1 MMATA
6 GSRTPIL
13 LGTKKQNQTTPAQQ
27 QAQALS
33 PASAATGQVTYD
45 KNTDYSALMNDLI
58 TSAGGEQ
65 NLTAEQR
72 GQLAQLEAQRNA
84 KIAGTGMT
92 GVNQTYKYTQNP
104 GTSADAG
111 EAKTG
116 SPGVDY
122 LKDYDYS
129 AVDYLKDY
137 DYSAGMQQAI
147 AQGDFTRAAQLEQ
160 QRNAKIA
167 GENMTGVN
175 QTNLWSRYL
184 GGTQYDTSD
193 YATGMQ
199 QAGGDV
205 GAARKKLYGLVG
217 NHLPQERINSILA
230 GGEGEAAQLALEEYL
245 DAQARFSQWEN
256 DYNKAHSATY
266 TQQEYNNLYKK
277 LNAQGADFSV
287 LRDQAAQN
295 GNYVD
300 AAIYEALRNQKIA
313 EQGLGYDTTDL
324 YSSYLSYGDR
334 RSNPYILTDSNNKA
348 IGTFDYGAAKGAAG
362 SSMLELPVIYSELYT
377 GADRAQAQQ
386 LVNNFIANG
395 QYDAAQKL
403 QSYIDGGNQAQLQA
417 ALDQINAYHGIG
429 RLDPGVDTAAT
440 PADAA
445 WYNRFGLDTVNV
457 DTAPANIPAVYNGA
471 TQTGTMTENTMQAL
485 ANALGNKIATQNKGG
500 TGKTG
505 GKTSGG
511 KFSGGLNL
519 GDNDMT
525 LGDYTPLDYD
535 QYMSQA
541 MTMEQATALAE
552 QQLAAEYDALYAQT
566 TQQIMQNLDRAG
578 VYDSVYGQ
586 GVLQSALNE
595 VNNAR
600 QQAVAQLATDLY
612 NADQAKWM
620 SLYETGVNE
629 NQFQG
634 SYNMDRFNTYLDA
647 ALKKAQMEQ
656 DYVLQQQAYA
666 LQQQEL
672 ALETRYKN
680 AQISQMEYEQEMAKL
695 AQQAYDAAGG
705 AVNDPTGDNPLRQT
719 GYGAGL
725 RGTVAS
731 EAVNMLYQGYSMEE
745 TKNSIDEAVAEGLI
759 GETEGDWIKNYLSAN
774 YRQ

>member
-1 MMATA
+1 MATA

-27 QAQALS
+27 QAQAMS

-92 GVNQTYKYTQNP
+92 GVSQTYKYTQNP
-104 GTSADAG
+104 GTSAAAG
-111 EAKTG
+111 GAKTG

-193 YATGMQ
+193 YTTGMQ
-199 QAGGDV
+199 QAGGAV
-205 GAARKKLYGLVG
+205 NYARNKLYDLVG

-230 GGEGEAAQLALEEYL
+230 GEEGAAAQQAMEDWLN
-245 DAQARFSQWEN
+245 AQARFSQWEN
-256 DYNKAHSATY
+256 DYNKARGSAY
-266 TQQEYNNLYKK
+266 TQQVYDGLYKK
-277 LNAQGADFSV
+277 LNAEGADFSA
-287 LRDQAAQN
+287 LRDQSAAQ
-295 GNYVD
+295 GNFVD
-300 AAIYEALRNQKIA
+300 AAIYEALRNQKIS

-348 IGTFDYGAAKGAAG
+348 IGTFDYGAAKDAAG
-362 SSMLELPVIYSELYT
+362 SSMLELPVIYSDLYT
-377 GADRAQAQQ
+377 GADKAQAQQ

-417 ALDQINAYHGIG
+417 SLDQIGSYHSIG
-429 RLDPGVDTAAT
+429 RLAPDADFYAT

-445 WYNRFGLDTVNV
+445 WYNSFGLDTVDV
-457 DTAPANIPAVYNGA
+457 DTAMANIPAVYNGA
-471 TQTGTMTENTMQAL
+471 AQTGTMTENTMQAL
-485 ANALGNKIATQNKGG
+485 ANALGNKLATQDKGR

-505 GKTSGG
+505 GKTSGKDLILG
-511 KFSGGLNL
+511 SG
-519 GDNDMT
+519 DTT

-535 QYMSQA
+535 RYMSQA

-600 QQAVAQLATDLY
+600 QQAVAQLATELY

-695 AQQAYDAAGG
+695 AQQAYNAAGG
-705 AVNDPTGDNPLRQT
+705 GDDELYSPFGVTLQ
-719 GYGAGL
+719 GA
-725 RGTVAS
+725 VAS
-731 EAVNMLYQGYSMEE
+731 TAQEELNRGGTPTAVSGYV
-745 TKNSIDEAVAEGLI
+745 DAAV
-759 GETEGDWIKNYLSAN
+759 TEGRISLEEGNWIKSYLGI
-774 YRQ
+774 